1 MVEETCSLDR
11 RPVPWLSM
19 IMAEDLS
26 EDWDR
31 IEPHQ
36 ERFPTAVE
44 AALFAVL
51 LGTVGRMGGV

>member
-1 MVEETCSLDR
+1 
-11 RPVPWLSM
+11 M